1 MENQGLTLRRRD
13 LREKDNVDKENAPM
27 RSLGGRKMESSA
39 LSSNKLGLKTQ
50 RSALLDKCMNKRKRT
65 LTEKSTNRQND
76 TQQTND
82 DVKAFL
88 DDNAERYKSK
98 DQSQQQQQRQQQQH
112 RRQPPLPIL
121 PIIVP
126 DHIRHCFASGK
137 YVPPAETTPST
148 PFQAKPKPSASS
160 SAAAAAPV
168 PTIDRSRLSTEDDKQ
183 VCDAALAYEV
193 KQETRARQVRLR
205 ENNVMDWTDPLLVA
219 EYEEDIFDH
228 LRKSEITTLGS
239 PMYASNDPLENEI
252 TWKMRGVLID
262 WVVEVHYL
270 FQLLPETLFLAVN
283 IIDRFLTKRS
293 VSVGKLQL
301 VGLAALF
308 IATKFEEVAAPR
320 IRDFIFMTDDQNI
333 KEEDL
338 IKAERFVLQVLDYK
352 LCFSN
357 PLNFLR
363 RASKTEDYDLHSRM
377 LSKYFMEIS
386 CVDHRFIAIPP
397 SKVAAAALWLSQRML
412 ANGSWTPEIAYLSG
426 YTTSELKPIV
436 RLMLDFLSQPVAH
449 DAFFR
454 KWGSRQLMKASVFV
468 RNWVTHYYK
477 NKSKRQQ

>member
-1 MENQGLTLRRRD
+1 M
-13 LREKDNVDKENAPM
+13 
-27 RSLGGRKMESSA
+27 
-39 LSSNKLGLKTQ
+39 
-50 RSALLDKCMNKRKRT
+50 
-65 LTEKSTNRQND
+65 TEKSTNRQND

-228 LRKSEITTLGS
+228 LRKSE
-239 PMYASNDPLENEI
+239 
-252 TWKMRGVLID
+252 
-262 WVVEVHYL
+262 
-270 FQLLPETLFLAVN
+270 
-283 IIDRFLTKRS
+283 
-293 VSVGKLQL
+293 
-301 VGLAALF
+301 
-308 IATKFEEVAAPR
+308 
-320 IRDFIFMTDDQNI
+320 
-333 KEEDL
+333 
-338 IKAERFVLQVLDYK
+338 
-352 LCFSN
+352 
-357 PLNFLR
+357 
-363 RASKTEDYDLHSRM
+363 
-377 LSKYFMEIS
+377 
-386 CVDHRFIAIPP
+386 
-397 SKVAAAALWLSQRML
+397 
-412 ANGSWTPEIAYLSG
+412 
-426 YTTSELKPIV
+426 V
-436 RLMLDFLSQPVAH
+436 RLI
-449 DAFFR
+449 R
-454 KWGSRQLMKASVFV
+454 CIG
-468 RNWVTHYYK
+468 
-477 NKSKRQQ
+477 

>member
-1 MENQGLTLRRRD
+1 
-13 LREKDNVDKENAPM
+13 
-27 RSLGGRKMESSA
+27 
-39 LSSNKLGLKTQ
+39 
-50 RSALLDKCMNKRKRT
+50 
-65 LTEKSTNRQND
+65 
-76 TQQTND
+76 
-82 DVKAFL
+82 
-88 DDNAERYKSK
+88 
-98 DQSQQQQQRQQQQH
+98 
-112 RRQPPLPIL
+112 
-121 PIIVP
+121 
-126 DHIRHCFASGK
+126 
-137 YVPPAETTPST
+137 
-148 PFQAKPKPSASS
+148 
-160 SAAAAAPV
+160 
-168 PTIDRSRLSTEDDKQ
+168 
-183 VCDAALAYEV
+183 
-193 KQETRARQVRLR
+193 
-205 ENNVMDWTDPLLVA
+205 
-219 EYEEDIFDH
+219 
-228 LRKSEITTLGS
+228 
-239 PMYASNDPLENEI
+239 MYASNDPLENEI

-412 ANGSWTPEIAYLSG
+412 ANGSWVRERYALYTYSTMILTSFIQTPEIAYLSG